1 MKKLKLCE
9 TQHIINA
16 KKGMNY
22 MQKSVKILA
31 VASAITI
38 MSTFS
43 AFASWEQSEAGWK
56 YKDDNCQQYI
66 TSQWIESTTE
76 KGLWYYIDQNGVM
89 ATDTLI
95 DNQYYVNE
103 RGEWRESGAGGA
115 GGGSSSESQSTS
127 SQTDSGF
134 NWDDYFDDVGS
145 PSGFIGSDNFGNI
158 HGAQ

>member
-1 MKKLKLCE
+1 MR
-9 TQHIINA
+9 
-16 KKGMNY
+16 
-22 MQKSVKILA
+22 KSVKILA
-31 VASAITI
+31 IASVITI

-56 YKDDNCQQYI
+56 YKDDSTNTYV
-66 TSQWIESTTE
+66 TSTWIESTTE
-76 KGLWYYIDQNGVM
+76 KGLWYYVDQNGVM
-89 ATDTLI
+89 ATNVLI
-95 DNQYYVNE
+95 DGVYYVNE
-103 RGEWRESGAGGA
+103 AGEWRESGSS
-115 GGGSSSESQSTS
+115 GSSS

>member
-1 MKKLKLCE
+1 M
-9 TQHIINA
+9 
-16 KKGMNY
+16 KGMNY
-22 MQKSVKILA
+22 MQKSASLLA

-56 YKDDNCQQYI
+56 YKDDTTQQYVV
-66 TSQWIESTTE
+66 SKWIESATE
-76 KGLWYYIDQNGVM
+76 KGLWYYVDQNSIM
-89 ATDTLI
+89 ATNTLI

-103 RGEWRESGAGGA
+103 LGEWRESGSS
-115 GGGSSSESQSTS
+115 GSSS

-134 NWDDYFDDVGS
+134 NWDDYFDDSEISVDMGS
-145 PSGFIGSDNFGNI
+145 GPNVSQDTAPI

>member
-1 MKKLKLCE
+1 M
-9 TQHIINA
+9 QNM
-16 KKGMNY
+16 KGMKF
-22 MQKSVKILA
+22 MRKSIKILA

-56 YKDDNCQQYI
+56 YKDASTNTYVV
-66 TSQWIESTTE
+66 SQWIESASE
-76 KGLWYYIDQNGVM
+76 AGLWYYIDQNGVM
-89 ATDTLI
+89 ATDTVI
-95 DNQYYVNE
+95 DNAYYVNE
-103 RGEWRESGAGGA
+103 RGEWRESGSS
-115 GGGSSSESQSTS
+115 GSNESQSS
-127 SQTDSGF
+127 SQESGGF